1 MDIISVATFAKQKSY
16 SNLKMQVMGEAID
29 YLQVLMPN
37 KEQEE
42 QEEQLYPVSLAEQ
55 AA

>member
-29 YLQVLMPN
+29 YLQVVLPN
-37 KEQEE
+37 KE

>member
-37 KEQEE
+37 KEQ
-42 QEEQLYPVSLAEQ
+42 LYPVSLAEQ